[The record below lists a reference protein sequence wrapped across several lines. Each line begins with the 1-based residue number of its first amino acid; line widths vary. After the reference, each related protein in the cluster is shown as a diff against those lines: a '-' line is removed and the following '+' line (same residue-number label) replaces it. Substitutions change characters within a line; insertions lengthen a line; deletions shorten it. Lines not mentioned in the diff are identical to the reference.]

1 MQKILLGLLLLIS
14 PLFLLAHNPLSAM
27 YRLETKNDGGV
38 LHVFLTQA
46 AVNKALVAIHGTDV
60 MNTVS
65 EKEFKELIVSYIKE
79 NFKLAINNV
88 DIQLK
93 KGGIRY
99 GSHETDLTFITS
111 EIPTVINNVAL
122 EITSFKNNE
131 YHQTIFYLRKN
142 DGTNEKIILNSKNNF
157 KTKIDFEKKED
168 YSYFV
173 ISSIIAV
180 AAIGLVM
187 IGFKFRKKKLSH

>member
-27 YRLETKNDGGV
+27 YRLEPKNDGGV

-46 AVNKALVAIHGTDV
+46 AVNKALVAIHGTDF

-173 ISSIIAV
+173 LSSIIAV

-187 IGFKFRKKKLSH
+187 IGFKFRKKKLSL